1 MTGWRHLRNADK
13 AEITRLLR
21 QLLAQR
27 EEIRF
32 ACLHGSFLEP
42 RGFRDVDVA
51 VWVDPIKI
59 PKENAL
65 DYEFRLSA
73 SIEGGISH
81 PIDVKVLNYA
91 PLSFQYAATEG
102 EPILVRDEDEWFG
115 FRERIWRDYWD
126 FAPLAKEALLDLL
139 GLVPLRTG
147 SPERNSPARPR
158 SQNRKPPTRES
169 SG

>member
-1 MTGWRHLRNADK
+1 MREWRHLRNADK

-21 QLLAQR
+21 HLLAQR

-73 SIEGGISH
+73 WTEGRISQ

-91 PLSFQYAATEG
+91 PLSFQYAAAEG
-102 EPILVRDEDEWFG
+102 EPILVRDENEWFG

-139 GLVPLRTG
+139 GLVPL
-147 SPERNSPARPR
+147 
-158 SQNRKPPTRES
+158 QTRLP
-169 SG
+169 